1 MAIITTTFIVG
12 SCVVGAIG
20 LAFGGYGI
28 KKTISARKIS
38 KSVQERN
45 NANLN
50 SLKKSNIRACEEMD
64 KLGETELRILQSFKH
79 FANLLE
85 KIHNR
90 PQFTKINNN
99 LQIPKFESKQL
110 DEVAG
115 GAELLLSGLV
125 GSALGTAGGFAAAG
139 ATTAA
144 VTALGTASTGTAIS
158 SLSGV
163 AATNAT
169 LAALG
174 GGSLAAGGGGM
185 ALGATVLGV
194 TAAGAAILVGGIIFS
209 FVGNNLEKKA
219 HIAQQEMLDNEKKV
233 KRLCVYLEQL
243 YSVANAYL
251 KTLIKVKKI
260 YEQEILKFERIINEH
275 GGGNISWNDCTKEE
289 QLIIE
294 NNILIVTLLFSM
306 CKVKITIKDNSSEGM
321 NTINQAEVS
330 DKIFQANQFITEY
343 TKII

>member
-20 LAFGGYGI
+20 LAFGGYGV
-28 KKTISARKIS
+28 KKTISAKKLS
-38 KSVQERN
+38 KSIQERN
-45 NANLN
+45 NANLDI
-50 SLKKSNIRACEEMD
+50 LKKYNKHTCIEMD
-64 KLGETELRILQSFKH
+64 KLGETELKILKSFKH

-99 LQIPKFESKQL
+99 LHIPKFEFQEL

-163 AATNAT
+163 TATNAT

-174 GGSLAAGGGGM
+174 GGSLATGGGGM

-275 GGGNISWNDCTKEE
+275 GGGNIRWNDCTKEE

-306 CKVKITIKDNSSEGM
+306 CKVKITIKDNSLEGM
-321 NTINQAEVS
+321 NTINQAEVNE
-330 DKIFQANQFITEY
+330 KISQANQFITEY
-343 TKII
+343 TKTI